1 MKEYGKEQKKRK
13 QLCTLYVADIHI
25 LESDSEGGR
34 KEGGREGGREEGRNN
49 IEGSG
54 RKGLLIGKDDE
65 SGRSL

>member
-34 KEGGREGGREEGRNN
+34 EEGRREGGREGGRKE
-49 IEGSG
+49 
-54 RKGLLIGKDDE
+54 
-65 SGRSL
+65 